1 MSQRLSRVAELIRRE
16 LAAIIARDYDFP
28 GALVSIRSV
37 DLTPD
42 LRHAHVF
49 VSIFGAAG
57 KEKSIVEQFEAN
69 RALLQHKLCKRVIL
83 KFTPQ
88 LHFKLDDSIK
98 RGTDVVSL
106 IDGID
111 IPDELEPIGE
121 NDVEI

>member
-1 MSQRLSRVAELIRRE
+1 MSQRLSRVAELILRE
-16 LAAIIARDYDFP
+16 LGAILARDFDFE
-28 GALVSIRSV
+28 GTLVSIRSV
-37 DLTPD
+37 DITPD

-49 VSIFGAAG
+49 ISTLGSQGNENWILEKLQSARGA
-57 KEKSIVEQFEAN
+57 
-69 RALLQHKLCKRVIL
+69 LQQKLSKRVIL

-88 LHFKLDDSIK
+88 LHFKHDDSIA

-111 IPDELEPIGE
+111 IPDELKPIGE